1 MDGISPLRWTGAV
14 AAILLPLRFGVWKS
28 SLRWTTKAGRA
39 AVVVV
44 VDSVKICVFT
54 KHMREKML
62 MWTFSNM
69 TSYDLARLWK
79 SKRFSRGKPF

>member
-54 KHMREKML
+54 REKNADVVMI
-62 MWTFSNM
+62 
-69 TSYDLARLWK
+69 
-79 SKRFSRGKPF
+79 